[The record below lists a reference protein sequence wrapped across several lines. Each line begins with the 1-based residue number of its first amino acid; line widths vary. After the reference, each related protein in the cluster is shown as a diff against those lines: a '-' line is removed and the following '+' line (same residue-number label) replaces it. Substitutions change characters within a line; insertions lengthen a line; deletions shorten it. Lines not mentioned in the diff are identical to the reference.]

1 MARSHT
7 KFRTSEVVAAG
18 RTVSLAVSA
27 AAREALSVRMEPL
40 VAEAEI
46 LFSCLVRK
54 QLTFRNASPDLL
66 SWPVAEGL
74 HVAVR
79 PTLYEMCLPDDGGAV
94 PQVVD
99 FPVDDLASLIPKSI
113 EIDYRDGCWTGSF
126 MLG

>member
-1 MARSHT
+1 M
-7 KFRTSEVVAAG
+7 
-18 RTVSLAVSA
+18 AVSA
-27 AAREALSVRMEPL
+27 AAQEALSVRMKPL

-54 QLTFRNASPDLL
+54 QLTFRDASPDLL

-74 HVAVR
+74 HLAVR
-79 PTLYEMCLPDDGGAV
+79 PTLYEMCLPDDGGDV

-99 FPVDDLASLIPKSI
+99 FPVDDLVSLIPKSI